1 MKYSINQMFLTFV
14 IMFTYNTLFAQ
25 DKLRNRLEQ
34 SPRHHEWVEISAGNN
49 TLKAFVVYP
58 EVSEKAKTVI
68 VIHENRGL
76 TDWVRNFADQLA
88 EKGFIAM
95 APDML
100 SDFNDEYTQTS
111 EFPSSDDARNAIYK
125 LESSLV
131 TSYLNNSFNYLKNL
145 PAGNGEVAVVGFCW
159 GGSQSF
165 RYATNNPKLSEALV
179 FYGTGPKE
187 AVDYS
192 NIEAPVYGF
201 YGGNDQRVNAT
212 IEASKDAMEE
222 YQHIYDYEIYEGAGH
237 AYMRSGDDPEGP
249 EANIK
254 ARNESWDRLV
264 RILEK

>member
-1 MKYSINQMFLTFV
+1 MKNLYQFTRILFLLF
-14 IMFTYNTLFAQ
+14 IISAPSFAQ
-25 DKLRNRLEQ
+25 DQVSNRLET
-34 SPRHHEWVEISAGNN
+34 SPRHHEWVDISAGDK
-49 TLKAFVVYP
+49 TLKAFIVYP

-76 TDWVRNFADQLA
+76 TDWVRSFADQLA
-88 EKGFIAM
+88 EKGFIAL

-100 SDFNDEYTQTS
+100 SDFSDEYSQTS

-131 TSYLNNSFNYLKNL
+131 TTYLNNSFNYLEKL

-165 RYATNNPKLSEALV
+165 RYATNNPELSEVLV
-179 FYGTGPKE
+179 FYGTGPQE
-187 AVDYS
+187 ALDYAE
-192 NIEAPVYGF
+192 IEAPVYGF

-212 IEASKDAMEE
+212 IKASKEAMDE
-222 YQHIYDYEIYEGAGH
+222 YGAIYDLRIYDGAGH

-254 ARNESWDRLV
+254 ARNESWERLV
-264 RILEK
+264 RVLEK

>member
-1 MKYSINQMFLTFV
+1 
-14 IMFTYNTLFAQ
+14 
-25 DKLRNRLEQ
+25 
-34 SPRHHEWVEISAGNN
+34 VEISAGEK
-49 TLKAFVVYP
+49 TLRAFVVYP

-76 TDWVRNFADQLA
+76 TDWVRSFADQLA
-88 EKGFIAM
+88 EKGFIAF

-100 SDFNDEYTQTS
+100 SDFSEESSQTS
-111 EFPSSDDARNAIYK
+111 EFPTSDDARNAIYK

-131 TSYLNNSFNYLKNL
+131 TTYLNNSFNYLKKL

-165 RYATNNPKLSEALV
+165 RYATNNPNLSEALV

-187 AVDYS
+187 A
-192 NIEAPVYGF
+192 IEYAEIVTPVYGF

-212 IEASKDAMEE
+212 IEASKEAMEE
-222 YQHIYDYEIYEGAGH
+222 YDHIYDVRIYDEAGH
-237 AYMRSGDDPEGP
+237 AFMRSGDDPEGS

-254 ARNESWDRLV
+254 ARNESWERLV
-264 RILEK
+264 QILDK

>member
-1 MKYSINQMFLTFV
+1 MNYSMKFIFLTIIILSLSSF
-14 IMFTYNTLFAQ
+14 LKAQ
-25 DKLRNRLEQ
+25 DKFTNRLEN
-34 SPRHHEWVEISAGNN
+34 SPRHHEWVEISLGDR
-49 TLKAFVVYP
+49 TLKAFIVFP

-95 APDML
+95 VPDML
-100 SDFNDEYTQTS
+100 SNFSEEYSQTS
-111 EFPSSDDARNAIYK
+111 DFPTSDDARNAIYK

-165 RYATNNPKLSEALV
+165 RYGTNNPNLSEVLV

-187 AVDYS
+187 AVEFA

-212 IEASKDAMEE
+212 IVASKEAMEE
-222 YQHIYDYEIYEGAGH
+222 YQHIYDYEVYEGAGH
-237 AYMRSGDDPEGP
+237 AYMRSGDDPNGP

-254 ARNESWDRLV
+254 ARNESWERLV

>member
-1 MKYSINQMFLTFV
+1 MRNFKIIIVALFLITTSGYSQDQME
-14 IMFTYNTLFAQ
+14 
-25 DKLRNRLEQ
+25 KRLEK
-34 SPRHHEWVEISAGNN
+34 SPRHHEWVEISAGDK

-58 EVSEKAKTVI
+58 EISEKAKTVI

-76 TDWVRNFADQLA
+76 TDWVRSFADQLA
-88 EKGFIAM
+88 EKGFIAL

-100 SDFNDEYTQTS
+100 SDFSEEYTQTS
-111 EFPSSDDARNAIYK
+111 EFSSSDDARNAIYK

-145 PAGNGEVAVVGFCW
+145 PAGNGEVAVIGFCW

-165 RYATNNPKLSEALV
+165 RYVTNNPDLSEALV

-187 AVDYS
+187 AVDYADV
-192 NIEAPVYGF
+192 EAPVYGF

-212 IEASKDAMEE
+212 IEASKEAMEE
-222 YQHIYDYEIYEGAGH
+222 YQHIYDCEIYEGAGH
-237 AYMRSGDDPEGP
+237 AYMRSGDDPDGP
-249 EANIK
+249 AANIK

-264 RILEK
+264 RILKK

>member
-1 MKYSINQMFLTFV
+1 MKNSIKHIVFTV
-14 IMFTYNTLFAQ
+14 ITLSVVTIVNAQ
-25 DKLRNRLEQ
+25 DKLDNRLEK
-34 SPRHHEWVEISAGNN
+34 SPRHHEWVEIPAGDQ

-58 EVSEKAKTVI
+58 EISEKAKTVI

-76 TDWVRNFADQLA
+76 TDWVRSFADQLA
-88 EKGFIAM
+88 EKGFIAL

-100 SDFNDEYTQTS
+100 SGFSEEYTQTS
-111 EFPSSDDARNAIYK
+111 EFPSSDEARNAIYE

-131 TSYLNNSFNYLKNL
+131 TSYLNNSFKYLKKL

-165 RYATNNPKLSEALV
+165 RYATNNPDLSEALV

-187 AVDYS
+187 AIDYAK
-192 NIEAPVYGF
+192 IEAPVYGF

-212 IEASKDAMEE
+212 IEASKEAMTEH
-222 YQHIYDYEIYEGAGH
+222 QHLYDYEIYEGAGH
-237 AYMRSGDDPEGP
+237 AYMRSGDDPNGP

-254 ARNESWDRLV
+254 ARNESWERLV

>member
-1 MKYSINQMFLTFV
+1 MKNSIRFTFLTV
-14 IMFTYNTLFAQ
+14 IIFCISSLLKAQ
-25 DKLRNRLEQ
+25 DNLNNRLEQ
-34 SPRHHEWVEISAGNN
+34 SPRHHEWVEIPSGDK

-76 TDWVRNFADQLA
+76 TDWVRSFADQLA
-88 EKGFIAM
+88 EKGFIVL

-100 SDFNDEYTQTS
+100 SDFSVEYSQTS
-111 EFPSSDDARNAIYK
+111 AFPSSDDARNAIYK
-125 LESSLV
+125 LDSRLV
-131 TSYLNNSFNYLKNL
+131 TTYLNNSFNYLKKL
-145 PAGNGEVAVVGFCW
+145 AAGTGEVAVVGFCW

-165 RYATNNPKLSEALV
+165 RYATQNPDLSEALV

-187 AVDYS
+187 AIEYAE
-192 NIEAPVYGF
+192 IEAPVYGF

-212 IEASKDAMEE
+212 IEASKNAMEE

-237 AYMRSGDDPEGP
+237 AYMRSGDDPSGP
-249 EANIK
+249 EDNIK
-254 ARNESWDRLV
+254 ARNDSWERLV